1 MQHPLRLLFAL
12 ATVFVF
18 AFCKNTPA
26 DTKVAPPDTKTVAAD
41 TSTFTTPRD
50 TLVGFKGME
59 RSGYTRP
66 TPGAAEYLYQ
76 HYKIRTIDLPNEP
89 GQAITI
95 TQLDSSL
102 TYSVPSGIK
111 GFFMGI
117 YGNRLFIDIGT
128 GPDVREFL
136 VYDLKAKKAL
146 HKAPYVGDPEV
157 LDNGKL
163 FYLRPAKEEEIT
175 KMPDCPDRADWE
187 KNGLGVGYGQV
198 CLYNLTANTEIRK
211 SEWRCVPMQ

>member
-1 MQHPLRLLFAL
+1 MQHPLRLLFVL

-26 DTKVAPPDTKTVAAD
+26 ADKTAPADTKTAAAD
-41 TSTFTTPRD
+41 TTTFTTPRD

-66 TPGAAEYLYQ
+66 SRGAAEYAYQ
-76 HYKIRTIDLPNEP
+76 HYKIRTVDLPNEP
-89 GQAITI
+89 GQAIVI
-95 TQLDSSL
+95 TQLDSNI
-102 TYSVPSGIK
+102 TYSVPNGIK
-111 GFFMGI
+111 GFFSGV

-128 GPDVREFL
+128 GPDVREL
-136 VYDLKAKKAL
+136 LIYDLKAKKAL

-163 FYLRPAKEEEIT
+163 WYLRPAKEEEIT
-175 KMPDCPDRADWE
+175 KMPDCPDRAEWE
-187 KNGLGVGYGQV
+187 KNGLSVGYGQI
-198 CLYNLTANTEIRK
+198 CLYNLSANSEIRK
-211 SEWRCVPMQ
+211 SEWRCVQMQ